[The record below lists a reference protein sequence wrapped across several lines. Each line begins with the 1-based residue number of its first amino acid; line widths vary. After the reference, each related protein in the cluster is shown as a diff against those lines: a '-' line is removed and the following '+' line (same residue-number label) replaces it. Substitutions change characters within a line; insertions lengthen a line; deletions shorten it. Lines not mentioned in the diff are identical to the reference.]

1 MENKNVVIVEPAN
14 DKEFG
19 TTVLNSK
26 NWDRIVITDSN
37 GKKVAEI
44 NGETATPAT
53 GYLVEM
59 YPNFD

>member
-1 MENKNVVIVEPAN
+1 MDENAIIVEPAN

-19 TTVLNSK
+19 TTFLNSK

-53 GYLVEM
+53 GYLVKM
-59 YPNFD
+59 YPNFN

>member
-1 MENKNVVIVEPAN
+1 MEEKNAVIIEPAN

-19 TTVLNSK
+19 TSLLNSR
-26 NWDRIVITDSN
+26 NWDRIVITDAN

-44 NGETATPAT
+44 DGETATPAT
-53 GYLVEM
+53 GYLVKM